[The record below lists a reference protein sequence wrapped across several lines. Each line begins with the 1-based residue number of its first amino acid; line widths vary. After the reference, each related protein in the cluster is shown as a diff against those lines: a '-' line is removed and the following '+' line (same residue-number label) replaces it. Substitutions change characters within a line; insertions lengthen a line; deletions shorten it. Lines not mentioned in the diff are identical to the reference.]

1 MLYCVLE
8 LCAVICR
15 CMWGML
21 RAVIG
26 GGRGQWLGGHHG
38 ECGARAY
45 NGGLGA
51 EPPAGSRG
59 RAESIL
65 VIGYPTEPANLA
77 PVRENSMFCYGP
89 LVSELEG
96 PECMVPPTPSLGGT
110 MGSPPAP
117 PLMPSLHWDCVL
129 KVISYTDHSDCCVTF
144 GCILCCQPPAKTG
157 IFAPGQNHEAALSHA
172 EQFPATAADVQR
184 VGKLDNRSA
193 DEAAVQHTLETV
205 PWELSTVSSTLRL
218 YRTLRDATWR
228 HQLRSAQDR
237 TERHT
242 AASQPFQSTWSQLS
256 DDSYCS
262 ETNGNVVATRDR

>member
-1 MLYCVLE
+1 V
-8 LCAVICR
+8 VSG
-15 CMWGML
+15 W
-21 RAVIG
+21 
-26 GGRGQWLGGHHG
+26 GHHG
-38 ECGARAY
+38 ECVARAY

-51 EPPAGSRG
+51 EPRAGSRG
-59 RAESIL
+59 RARGQGVRGSLGWKHFCHWISNGAGKFSTSSWKQYAL
-65 VIGYPTEPANLA
+65 LRSTGVSVGGPRVHGAPPNPVI
-77 PVRENSMFCYGP
+77 
-89 LVSELEG
+89 
-96 PECMVPPTPSLGGT
+96 GGT
-110 MGSPPAP
+110 MGFPPPPPPAP
-117 PLMPSLHWDCVL
+117 PLMLSLHWDCVL

-218 YRTLRDATWR
+218 YRTLRDAAWR

-256 DDSYCS
+256 NDSYCS
-262 ETNGNVVATRDR
+262 EANGNVVATRDR